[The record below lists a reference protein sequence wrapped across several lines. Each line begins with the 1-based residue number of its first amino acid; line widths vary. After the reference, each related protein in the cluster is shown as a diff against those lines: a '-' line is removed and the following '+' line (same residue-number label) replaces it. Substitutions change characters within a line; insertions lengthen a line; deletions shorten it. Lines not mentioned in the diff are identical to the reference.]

1 MDRPNSVAPLAWLRA
16 TPTGSNGMWRNQC
29 CAECRLCV
37 WLMLE
42 DMPLLGYT
50 FAVDLAESSAV
61 ISFRQREGVA

>member
-50 FAVDLAESSAV
+50 SRGRSSG
-61 ISFRQREGVA
+61 IFRRYLIPTT